1 MPVDFSVVIPVFN
14 EEENIPELY
23 RRLTAQMEK
32 LGAYEII
39 LVDDGSSDASW
50 QFIKELYKGDSR
62 VKGLSFS
69 RNFGHHIA
77 LSAGLDYAKGSTII
91 LMDADMQDP
100 PDEVPRLIE
109 KFRENYDIV
118 YGIRKTRHDSIFK
131 RMTSAL
137 FWVTLKRFSGVP
149 LFT

>member
-50 QFIKELYKGDSR
+50 QFIKELHESDSR

-77 LSAGLDYAKGSTII
+77 LSAGLDYAKGDVII

-100 PDEVPRLIE
+100 PEGSRALSKNFE
-109 KFRENYDIV
+109 KAMILYTALEKL
-118 YGIRKTRHDSIFK
+118 G
-131 RMTSAL
+131 MTL
-137 FWVTLKRFSGVP
+137 H
-149 LFT
+149 